1 MKTLIQAVVLTAVI
15 AAPVASFAQSEQ
27 PITRAE
33 VKAEVQ
39 QLEQNGYN
47 PAVAVDAQ
55 YPADIQAA
63 EARVSAMNG
72 KGQGDTS
79 GYGSPIGQSSQAGHH
94 PMWVNPDGQ

>member
-1 MKTLIQAVVLTAVI
+1 MKSLIQAVALAAVI
-15 AAPVASFAQSEQ
+15 AAPVAAFAQSEQ

-39 QLEQNGYN
+39 QLEQAGYN
-47 PAVAVDAQ
+47 PATARDPQ

-63 EARVSAMNG
+63 EARVAAM
-72 KGQGDTS
+72 KEQGNTS
-79 GYGSPIGQSSQAGHH
+79 GYGSPAAGSTQSGQH

>member
-1 MKTLIQAVVLTAVI
+1 MKSLIQAVALAALI

-39 QLEQNGYN
+39 QLEQAGYN
-47 PAVAVDAQ
+47 PAAARDPQ

-63 EARVSAMNG
+63 EARVSAM

-79 GYGSPIGQSSQAGHH
+79 GYGSSTGGTSQSGQH